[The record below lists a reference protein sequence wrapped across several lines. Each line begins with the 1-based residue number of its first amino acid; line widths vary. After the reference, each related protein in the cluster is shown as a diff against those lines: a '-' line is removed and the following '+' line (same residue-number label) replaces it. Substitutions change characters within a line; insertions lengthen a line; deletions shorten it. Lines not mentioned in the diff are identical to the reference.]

1 MILVRVSFR
10 VNNAVVPLMIVWD
23 VGRHNEAAQIV
34 NELVTTPSGFTNVP
48 LLFAY
53 ARFGAEYDKI
63 EEPLQALLKA
73 VTIDQGNVR
82 VNAVL
87 SKLLS
92 TERGLMELFK
102 QVPPSGLRRELC

>member
-1 MILVRVSFR
+1 
-10 VNNAVVPLMIVWD
+10 
-23 VGRHNEAAQIV
+23 
-34 NELVTTPSGFTNVP
+34 
-48 LLFAY
+48 
-53 ARFGAEYDKI
+53 
-63 EEPLQALLKA
+63 LQALLKA